1 MFNNQ
6 RNKRT
11 IRMERMKDVIHMSGK
26 RKHAIARATLKPG
39 KGAVRINS
47 QLLNVY
53 QPELARLRI
62 MEPLQLA
69 GDVAKKVNIN
79 VSVFGGGWQA
89 QSEAVRLAIAKSL
102 VAFTKSKELKK
113 TFFEYDKHLLI
124 ADVRRNEP
132 HKPNDS
138 KPRKKRQKS
147 YR

>member
-1 MFNNQ
+1 
-6 RNKRT
+6 
-11 IRMERMKDVIHMSGK
+11 MKEAIHASGK
-26 RKHAIARATLKPG
+26 RKHAVARATLKPG
-39 KGAVRINS
+39 KGVIRINS
-47 QLLNVY
+47 QKLEVY
-53 QPELARLRI
+53 NPVLARAKI
-62 MEPLQLA
+62 MEALQIA

-89 QSEAVRLAIAKSL
+89 QAEAVRLAIAKSL
-102 VAFTKSKELKK
+102 VEFTKSKELKK
-113 TFFEYDKHLLI
+113 TFLEYDKHLLV